1 MSNASTPHSGPIN
14 LASLLFGSARR
25 EVLAQLLLH
34 PESSWHVRE
43 LARMTGKAP
52 GTLLRELN
60 LLADVG
66 ILSRSRIGN
75 QVPFRANPACPVFE
89 ELRGIMKKTSGIA
102 DVLRE
107 ALEPMRGR
115 IASAFVYGS
124 IARGDERQGSDLDL
138 MVIGEVKLGDVV
150 EVLQEASNA
159 LRREINPHLYPP
171 QEFARR
177 LAVGDPFLERVMED
191 KKIFIIGDRHDLG
204 ELAAHRK
211 AEGARRPKGR
221 D

>member
-1 MSNASTPHSGPIN
+1 
-14 LASLLFGSARR
+14 
-25 EVLAQLLLH
+25 
-34 PESSWHVRE
+34 
-43 LARMTGKAP
+43 
-52 GTLLRELN
+52 
-60 LLADVG
+60 
-66 ILSRSRIGN
+66 
-75 QVPFRANPACPVFE
+75 
-89 ELRGIMKKTSGIA
+89 MKKTSGIA

-107 ALEPMRGR
+107 ALEPVRGR
-115 IASAFVYGS
+115 IVSAFVYGS

-150 EVLQEASNA
+150 TALQEASNA

-171 QEFARR
+171 RELARR
-177 LAVGDPFLERVMED
+177 LAVGEPFLERVMED

-211 AEGARRPKGR
+211 AEGARRQKSR